1 MNYLLGEQKMS
12 DIEQNEPEYATDE
25 ILDWRKDVSLA
36 LIQSMDS
43 GSITELIKSLEPA
56 VFNPHKH
63 TGK

>member
-1 MNYLLGEQKMS
+1 MS
-12 DIEQNEPEYATDE
+12 DIKQSKTEYITSE
-25 ILDWRKDVSLA
+25 ILDWRRDVSLA

-43 GSITELIKSLEPA
+43 GSITELIKSLEPV

>member
-1 MNYLLGEQKMS
+1 MPDVKHS
-12 DIEQNEPEYATDE
+12 EPEYATDE

-43 GSITELIKSLEPA
+43 GSITELIKSLEPV

>member
-1 MNYLLGEQKMS
+1 MS

-25 ILDWRKDVSLA
+25 ILDWRKNMSLKLVGSDYTGEIA
-36 LIQSMDS
+36 DLIRA
-43 GSITELIKSLEPA
+43 LEPV

>member
-1 MNYLLGEQKMS
+1 MS
-12 DIEQNEPEYATDE
+12 DIEQSEPEYATDE

-43 GSITELIKSLEPA
+43 GSITESIKSLEPV

>member
-1 MNYLLGEQKMS
+1 MSNTENEDVIEFADS
-12 DIEQNEPEYATDE
+12 DIVN
-25 ILDWRKDVSLA
+25 WRKDVSLA

-43 GSITELIKSLEPA
+43 GSITELIKSLEPV

>member
-1 MNYLLGEQKMS
+1 MS
-12 DIEQNEPEYATDE
+12 DIKQSEPEYTSNE
-25 ILDWRKDVSLA
+25 ILDWRRDVSLA

-43 GSITELIKSLEPA
+43 SSITELIKSLEPV

>member
-1 MNYLLGEQKMS
+1 MS
-12 DIEQNEPEYATDE
+12 DTENEDVIEFADPDIVN
-25 ILDWRKDVSLA
+25 WRKDVSLA

-43 GSITELIKSLEPA
+43 GSITELIKSLEPV